1 MAVPTLPE
9 LDSLKK
15 GVRTL
20 PYPQAHRNTRL
31 SLTCAVVQSKCWVKT
46 RG

>member
-1 MAVPTLPE
+1 MAVPTSPE
-9 LDSLKK
+9 LDCLEK

-31 SLTCAVVQSKCWVKT
+31 SLTNAGAQFKCWVKT